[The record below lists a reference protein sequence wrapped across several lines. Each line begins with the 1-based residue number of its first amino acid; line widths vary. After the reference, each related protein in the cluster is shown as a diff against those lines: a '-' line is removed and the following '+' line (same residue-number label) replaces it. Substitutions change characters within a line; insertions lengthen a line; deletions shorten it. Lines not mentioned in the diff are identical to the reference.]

1 MPLKFVSRR
10 TISSPMSRSE
20 RMQPPELGTQYPHTR
35 EITKTT
41 TNIPANIRY
50 YVGFQLPTSRY
61 NVNFNLFYRGG
72 VISINVTESS
82 YHHIWCNIGIQY
94 LVPCLLS
101 PPHSPSLEQYNT
113 IQYTVL
119 HSVQVLSLG
128 DMSEQQPAASLHCG
142 DGGVRSLIY
151 FICSVEVYGS
161 DTKYS
166 QKQHLGALANYLE
179 VT

>member
-1 MPLKFVSRR
+1 
-10 TISSPMSRSE
+10 MSRSE
-20 RMQPPELGTQYPHTR
+20 RMQPPEHQSLVPTHSWDYQNHNQYSSKYQ
-35 EITKTT
+35 ILYWLK
-41 TNIPANIRY
+41 
-50 YVGFQLPTSRY
+50 LPTSRY
-61 NVNFNLFYRGG
+61 IGNFNLFGRGG

-101 PPHSPSLEQYNT
+101 PRHSTSLEQYNT
-113 IQYTVL
+113 IHLIQYI
-119 HSVQVLSLG
+119 VLSLG

>member
-1 MPLKFVSRR
+1 MQYWNPILGPLFVVTSAL
-10 TISSPMSRSE
+10 SV
-20 RMQPPELGTQYPHTR
+20 TR
-35 EITKTT
+35 AI
-41 TNIPANIRY
+41 
-50 YVGFQLPTSRY
+50 
-61 NVNFNLFYRGG
+61 
-72 VISINVTESS
+72 
-82 YHHIWCNIGIQY
+82 
-94 LVPCLLS
+94 
-101 PPHSPSLEQYNT
+101 QYNT
-113 IQYTVL
+113 IQC
-119 HSVQVLSLG
+119 VQVLSLG